1 MILVKLGVKSC
12 MSAKT
17 YFEMSDFTFSL
28 LFLFYLLLCVVASCF
43 LCRWLVKRLVQS
55 RWGKR
60 HTLLADFRPCI
71 TLLLTP
77 ICALALYVALFLS
90 ALSIYSHVV
99 YDFPAHPFNQTDWRS
114 QPDKRYEMTEDLL
127 ARRLLIGK
135 THAEVIALLGD
146 DYFRGEDTEII
157 YTIGFVP
164 QFMTLDPDVLIISFQ
179 DGRVVK
185 VEQQR
190 N

>member
-1 MILVKLGVKSC
+1 
-12 MSAKT
+12 MS
-17 YFEMSDFTFSL
+17 Y
-28 LFLFYLLLCVVASCF
+28 F
-43 LCRWLVKRLVQS
+43 LCHWLVKRLVQS
-55 RWGKR
+55 QCGKR
-60 HTLLADFRPCI
+60 HTLLADFRRCI

-77 ICALALYVALFLS
+77 ICALALHVALFLS

-99 YDFPAHPFNQTDWRS
+99 YDFPVRPFHQADWRS

-179 DGRVVK
+179 DGRVVGVK
-185 VEQQR
+185 QH
-190 N
+190 